1 MMPLTRSRSLRLIAG
16 VAGASLAWLPAYAAD
31 LPPVKLGMIPIE
43 ATCLAYY
50 AKENGYFERAGLNVE
65 IDVNPSTSSIAAAIV
80 AGTYDIGYSTV
91 STLAE
96 AHVKGL
102 PYTIIA
108 ADGVALDARP
118 TGGLVLPVNSTFK
131 TGKDFNGKIFG
142 TSGLNT
148 LAEYLPRAW
157 VDQHGGDSSTM
168 KFIEVPFPAI
178 GDALVAGRIDAG
190 YLVEPFITIAKNRN
204 TARFF
209 VTGYE
214 AIAPISLSGV
224 WYSTAAWARAH
235 PDAVARFASAMG
247 EAARWA
253 NANPLKVVPIIVNR
267 LNADPVVTAA
277 ATRTLFGDRV
287 LAAQIQPWIDVTAKY
302 AKFAPFPAS
311 EIIFTPARS

>member
-1 MMPLTRSRSLRLIAG
+1 MHTTRLRALQML
-16 VAGASLAWLPAYAAD
+16 AGAAASPAMFGGARAAD
-31 LPPVKLGMIPIE
+31 VQTIRVGMIPVE

-50 AKENGYFERAGLNVE
+50 AKEQGYFDKAGLNVE
-65 IDVNPSTSSIAAAIV
+65 IDVNPSTLSIASALV
-80 AGTYDIGYSTV
+80 TGTYDIGYSTV

-96 AHVKGL
+96 AHAKGL
-102 PYTIIA
+102 PYVIIA
-108 ADGVALDARP
+108 ADGVGVDARP
-118 TGGLVLPVNSTFK
+118 TGGIVLAVNSTIK

-148 LAEYLPRAW
+148 LAEYVPRAW
-157 VDQHGGDSSTM
+157 VDKHGGDSATM

-178 GDALVAGRIDAG
+178 ADALVAGRIDAG
-190 YLVEPFITIAKNRN
+190 YLVEPFITISKNKN

-224 WYSTAAWARAH
+224 WYAMGPWAKAH
-235 PDAVARFASAMG
+235 PDVVARFAAAMG

-253 NANPLKVVPIIVNR
+253 NANPTKVVPIIVSH
-267 LNADPVVTAA
+267 LNADPAITAA

-287 LAAQIQPWIDVTAKY
+287 LNAQIQPWIDVTAKY
-302 AKFAPFPAS
+302 AKFAPFPAADLVFNPS
-311 EIIFTPARS
+311 R